1 MLKVNFI
8 KDDLLKVEDSLHNI
22 IVSGIKEIPQIY
34 NHTLMAGG
42 KRIRPALVI
51 LSKKAFS
58 GNHDAKV
65 IKLSMAAEIIHL
77 ASLIHD
83 DVIDDNNLRRGV
95 LTANYKWGNKISV
108 FAADYILLNGLNFL
122 LEEFRPDTVIPLFYA
137 ISLMCEGELLQMGYG
152 YSLDLNETDY
162 MRIIECKTASLMSAC
177 CEAGA
182 RVAMADKQSIA
193 VLSSYGRFLGMA
205 FQIVDDIMDLT
216 LTSKETGKSAG
227 NDLREGKMTLP
238 VIRAFTLADSD
249 DKRLFHKYIT
259 LYRKNVCDL
268 KEILSLINKYDG
280 IEYSREKA
288 VEFGNLAIKELNNIT
303 DSEAKKSLIDLGDY
317 VISRVC

>member
-22 IVSGIKEIPQIY
+22 IVSGVKEIPQIY
-34 NHTLMAGG
+34 NHTLRAGG

-58 GNHDAKV
+58 GNHDAHV

-108 FAADYILLNGLNFL
+108 FAADYILLKGLDFL
-122 LEEFRPDTVIPLFYA
+122 LDDFSPDVVLLLFYA
-137 ISLMCEGELLQMGYG
+137 ISLMCEGELLQMKYVH
-152 YSLDLNETDY
+152 SLDLSELDY
-162 MRIIECKTASLMSAC
+162 MKIIECKTASLMSAC

-182 RVAMADKQSIA
+182 RVARADEPSVSA
-193 VLSSYGRFLGMA
+193 LTSYGHFLGMA

-238 VIRAFTLADSD
+238 VIRAFILADGD
-249 DKRLFHKYIT
+249 DKRLFHRLIT
-259 LYRKNVCDL
+259 LYRQNACDL
-268 KEILSLINKYDG
+268 KEIISLINKYGG

-288 VEFGNLAIKELNNIT
+288 LEFGKLAVKKLNSIS
-303 DSEAKKSLIDLGDY
+303 DSEAKNSLIELGDY